1 MKIHRFYISP
11 EKAEIEAKFKVD
23 DSELYNQFRNVLRF
37 TAGTEVVLF
46 DGSGFEYK
54 AQVVEMS
61 RGSVHF
67 KVSGRKKGWVPE
79 KNISLYQAMVKKDK
93 CEWIAEKAT
102 EIGVEKIYFFVS
114 ERSEKK
120 GLDMR
125 RLEKKIVEAAEQSG
139 RVVLPKVEFIENFQ
153 NAFSGSKNPIVFHTT
168 GVLAREAGINEKKE
182 LDIFV
187 GPEGGWTEKEV

>member
-79 KNISLYQAMVKKDK
+79 TLK
-93 CEWIAEKAT
+93 
-102 EIGVEKIYFFVS
+102 
-114 ERSEKK
+114 
-120 GLDMR
+120 
-125 RLEKKIVEAAEQSG
+125 
-139 RVVLPKVEFIENFQ
+139 
-153 NAFSGSKNPIVFHTT
+153 
-168 GVLAREAGINEKKE
+168 
-182 LDIFV
+182 
-187 GPEGGWTEKEV
+187 